1 MNFTSSSVTWSINVF
16 FLSLIHYVSSIQI
29 VVQFDGSLR
38 PPNDFGFPTSTLGKM
53 AACACTISKRTAD
66 SDEPCLLAMGGKCL
80 NVASKMTSGEA
91 EYEGLLFALKSL
103 RKFIETQNK
112 SNVEYISSVS
122 MSGDCKTII
131 DQMNGKS
138 NARKM
143 EQFYLRALT
152 EIDILAR
159 EQLQDR
165 GIGKLQFY
173 HVPRA
178 NNIICDEIS
187 ASIIMYQQ
195 NKAFDGVCSDLLY
208 SDDPGGC
215 SIDLTA
221 ALDKWF
227 LHQDSLVP
235 LSRRPLIYRYMAALA
250 IKKKDY
256 NGLREIGSRYEND
269 VRALE
274 RNSGKIGNPHCVN
287 AEALD
292 AQMYTTSKAE
302 AISYQVFS
310 LRALSLNNEASRLYT
325 RNRFLLNRCSSTV
338 MDIKKQLADEDSLPV
353 EATALL
359 LKVEKDKNNVI
370 QMQKQIGWPFH
381 VQQWYDEMISSRTW
395 EEHRELLFLPK
406 QLTTTT

>member
-1 MNFTSSSVTWSINVF
+1 M
-16 FLSLIHYVSSIQI
+16 HYVSSLQI

-38 PPNDFGFPTSTLGKM
+38 PPNDFGFPTSMLGKM
-53 AACACTISKRTAD
+53 AACACTISTRTVD
-66 SDEPCLLAMGGKCL
+66 SDEPSLLAMGGKCL
-80 NVASKMTSGEA
+80 NVTSKMTSGEA

-112 SNVEYISSVS
+112 SDVELISSVS
-122 MSGDCKTII
+122 ISGDCKTII

-159 EQLQDR
+159 EQLQNR
-165 GIGKLQFY
+165 GIGKLQFF

-178 NNIICDEIS
+178 NNIICDKIS
-187 ASIIMYQQ
+187 ASIIMFQQ
-195 NKAFDGVCSDLLY
+195 NKAFDGLCSDLLS

-215 SIDLTA
+215 SIDLMAT
-221 ALDKWF
+221 LDKWF
-227 LHQDSLVP
+227 MYQESLVP
-235 LSRRPLIYRYMAALA
+235 LSRRPSIYRCMAELA
-250 IKKKDY
+250 IKKKEY
-256 NGLREIGSRYEND
+256 NELREIGSRYENG

-287 AEALD
+287 ADALD
-292 AQMYTTSKAE
+292 AQIYTTSKAE
-302 AISYQVFS
+302 AISYQIFS
-310 LRALSLNNEASRLYT
+310 LRALGLNNEASRLNT
-325 RNRFLLNRCSSTV
+325 RNRFLLNQCSSTV
-338 MDIKKQLADEDSLPV
+338 MDIEKQLTGEDCLPV
-353 EATALL
+353 KATALL
-359 LKVEKDKNNVI
+359 LKIEKDKNNVI

-395 EEHRELLFLPK
+395 EEHRELLFVPK